1 MICID
6 ILKASLYSTCEDLG
20 GKLGKASVF
29 GSGDQL
35 ESFAVFL
42 VKSDWIWNILEGGAH
57 KT

>member
-1 MICID
+1 MCG
-6 ILKASLYSTCEDLG
+6 DLG

-29 GSGDQL
+29 GSGVQL

-42 VKSDWIWNILEGGAH
+42 VKSGWIWNILEGGAH